1 MKYRMSI
8 TCLIVIFSLLLSSF
22 VPSVFGKGMNESTT
36 LIQESNPFILKL
48 SQKQMSQI
56 EAYLDNISDFDKQ
69 SEFQRILDYI
79 IENEDEF
86 NVLKLFEVLKQ
97 RDIDQIFHPSGT
109 TEFTDDLYMFLL
121 NLIEERLGWIYD
133 FFQKT
138 SDIISDT
145 QRLWN
150 DRGLPKEIINET
162 QNLITTLRHL
172 QSILSPLI
180 EKQYIAFL
188 REWSPGVIIQNI
200 TTIIN
205 SIQTIA
211 RDLGI
216 LKGDIQRFIFDVSD
230 FIQWFS
236 DEPWTEPIVVY
247 GQVIMGLNG
256 LDNVTVQCNGV
267 EVLTDNEGLF
277 EFVVN
282 TTLSDASIPPQS
294 YYGLHQCIIQV
305 NYEDQEKDSSIPLS
319 YVFSDGAM
327 FWFFVLKNDDKSN
340 DVTLENDY
348 SFKDFIQEK
357 YDSYYQIYSMISRF
371 LKRRAFSQ

>member
-1 MKYRMSI
+1 M
-8 TCLIVIFSLLLSSF
+8 
-22 VPSVFGKGMNESTT
+22 
-36 LIQESNPFILKL
+36 
-48 SQKQMSQI
+48 
-56 EAYLDNISDFDKQ
+56 
-69 SEFQRILDYI
+69 
-79 IENEDEF
+79 
-86 NVLKLFEVLKQ
+86 
-97 RDIDQIFHPSGT
+97 
-109 TEFTDDLYMFLL
+109 
-121 NLIEERLGWIYD
+121 
-133 FFQKT
+133 
-138 SDIISDT
+138 
-145 QRLWN
+145 
-150 DRGLPKEIINET
+150 PKEIINET

-205 SIQTIA
+205 SIQTIV

-319 YVFSDGAM
+319 YVFSDGGM
-327 FWFFVLKNDDKSN
+327 YWFFVLKNDDKSD
-340 DVTLENDY
+340 DVALENDY